1 MKDIFIARQPII
13 NSSGHVH
20 GYELLFRHSFE
31 NNAAPISCNTT
42 ATSRVLVNALNN
54 FGTRT
59 LLGDHFGFINV
70 DHTFIDTSLYKA
82 IPAKNFVIEILEST
96 IVSELFISKVAELR
110 KEGFTFALDDMNLS
124 EEMIAQFEPI
134 FPYISYVKI
143 DLFSATKEKINEK
156 IEIFKHLDHIELLAE
171 KVETVED
178 FEYYKNMGFSYFQGY
193 FYEKPTVFSGK
204 KFDPTHKTLL
214 EFSTLLDSNAEIDQ
228 LELKLSSCPHL
239 IVNLLKYINSGEIG
253 VRQPIR
259 SLRHAMILIGR
270 HSLKQWI
277 LLFFY
282 ADATG
287 PAFSEPILLSA
298 LFRGHILQL
307 LSCKVHCSIEGKNQA
322 FMIGMFSLFDALFGA
337 PIEEILKD
345 IDFHI
350 DVKDALLKREGVFGK
365 MLELAIAI
373 DEENFLNVKTY
384 LEDLNLDEDTLVTII
399 TESYNWVN
407 NFYMEH
413 LSINC

>member
-156 IEIFKHLDHIELLAE
+156 IEIFKHLNHIELLAE